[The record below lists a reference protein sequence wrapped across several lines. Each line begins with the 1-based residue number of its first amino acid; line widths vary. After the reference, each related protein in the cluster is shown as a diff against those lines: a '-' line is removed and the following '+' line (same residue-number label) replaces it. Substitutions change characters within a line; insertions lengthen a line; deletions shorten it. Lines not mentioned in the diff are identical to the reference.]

1 MTTKSTGPRQH
12 HYVTAGYLAGFTDTG
27 TREGMLSVLD
37 TKTGRWWEV
46 KPDKAAKERDF
57 NAVNIPGHDTNVIE
71 SGLSD
76 LEGKAVL
83 LIQELSATP
92 RMPTSSELEVLANFM
107 ALQAVRVPAHRTP
120 VARFIEEVGKDL
132 LRLSAQTPE
141 QFELMNQRL
150 RAAGQDIP
158 DSSFEDWRQYVERE
172 DVVKANQTWLVQS
185 MLELMGTVLTALEHR
200 HWHLHVVRPGAPDLV
215 CSDNP
220 VRVTRLRGRPGS
232 PGGFMEPH
240 TIVTMPLTKRLMVTA
255 TFDGPGQVTEAGET
269 QVAKFNIATVTGA
282 QRQVYAP
289 AREMYGFRKSQS

>member
-1 MTTKSTGPRQH
+1 MTKKNTGPRQH

-37 TKTGRWWEV
+37 TKTGRWWEA

-57 NAVNIPGHDTNVIE
+57 NAVNISGHDTNVIE

-83 LIQELSATP
+83 LIQELSTAP
-92 RMPTSSELEVLANFM
+92 RLPTTSELEILANFI

-120 VARFIEEVGKDL
+120 VARFVEEVGKDV
-132 LRLSAQTPE
+132 LRISTHTPE
-141 QFELMNQRL
+141 RFELMKQRL
-150 RAAGQDIP
+150 RDAGDNVP

-172 DVVKANQTWLVQS
+172 DVVKANQTWLVRS
-185 MLELMGTVLTALEHR
+185 MLKLMDTVLKTLEHR

-220 VRVTRLRGRPGS
+220 VRVTRLRGLPGS

-240 TIVTMPLTKRLMVTA
+240 TIVTMPLTKRLMVAA
-255 TFDGPGQVTEAGET
+255 TFDGPGDVTEAGEK
-269 QVAKFNIATVTGA
+269 QVAAFNIVTVNGA

-289 AREMYGFRKSQS
+289 AREMYGFKKSQP